1 MIEET
6 ATNSCT
12 LLMQEMKSLGASLGA
27 SLESKF
33 ESLHKSQKSQENKID
48 SLQKSQDSLQNK
60 MDSVETHLKAAVD
73 DLRQKVQ
80 DVDKRV
86 TDTAQE
92 VTRVKISTMKE
103 IYEMD
108 DKRSN
113 VIVFGIPEPVST
125 GGVSPR
131 DKDAKDI
138 DSIFETIVGRKIA
151 FDLKFRIGQKQDNR
165 IRPIAVKLRELSDK
179 EAVLSSSAALRGHQQ
194 WGGVYIKHDLTKF
207 QREFIKKQE
216 DELRAEAATRNS
228 LLGNGEDWEWG
239 IRGRGMMR
247 HLSKVRKV
255 QH

>member
-1 MIEET
+1 MSKKLTVTELGEHTERRFAIVEE
-6 ATNSCT
+6 AASNSYT

-108 DKRSN
+108 DKRY
-113 VIVFGIPEPVST
+113 
-125 GGVSPR
+125 
-131 DKDAKDI
+131 A
-138 DSIFETIVGRKIA
+138 
-151 FDLKFRIGQKQDNR
+151 
-165 IRPIAVKLRELSDK
+165 
-179 EAVLSSSAALRGHQQ
+179 
-194 WGGVYIKHDLTKF
+194 
-207 QREFIKKQE
+207 
-216 DELRAEAATRNS
+216 
-228 LLGNGEDWEWG
+228 
-239 IRGRGMMR
+239 
-247 HLSKVRKV
+247 
-255 QH
+255 